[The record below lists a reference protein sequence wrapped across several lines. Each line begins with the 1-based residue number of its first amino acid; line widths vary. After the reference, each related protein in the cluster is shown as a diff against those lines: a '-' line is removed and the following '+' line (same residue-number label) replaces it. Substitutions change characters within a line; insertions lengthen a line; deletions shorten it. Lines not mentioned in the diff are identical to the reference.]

1 MEVFT
6 QDGKGNKPLTAHYYM
21 HYWANMSELH
31 ASAFNV
37 EFCLYGTYI
46 HWTVHHSQLSWSLVL
61 CVATKCAIYHVPFYV
76 SFVEQV
82 WRACLSDADG
92 KGWLLRL

>member
-61 CVATKCAIYHVPFYV
+61 CVATTCAICHVLFYV
-76 SFVEQV
+76 IH
-82 WRACLSDADG
+82 RASMDSMLE
-92 KGWLLRL
+92 